1 VVKVTQ
7 VENGE
12 FLRNL
17 AQLIQPHTADI
28 EDEFTDFLLSPQ
40 AVKQNG
46 VFQQPLKA
54 PAPSEKRDTG
64 GEQTRA
70 REGDFVGERG
80 GEYGLVRVRRDPSR
94 SKDALRMT
102 A

>member
-1 VVKVTQ
+1 VKVTQ

-40 AVKQNG
+40 AVKG
-46 VFQQPLKA
+46 AALSSL
-54 PAPSEKRDTG
+54 APSFWRS
-64 GEQTRA
+64 QNLRIC
-70 REGDFVGERG
+70 
-80 GEYGLVRVRRDPSR
+80 LVLF
-94 SKDALRMT
+94 KGT
-102 A
+102 ASAVP

>member
-1 VVKVTQ
+1 VKVTQ

-40 AVKQNG
+40 AVKQD
-46 VFQQPLKA
+46 KY
-54 PAPSEKRDTG
+54 RDSG
-64 GEQTRA
+64 YA
-70 REGDFVGERG
+70 
-80 GEYGLVRVRRDPSR
+80 
-94 SKDALRMT
+94 RMT

>member
-46 VFQQPLKA
+46 DH
-54 PAPSEKRDTG
+54 PAGT
-64 GEQTRA
+64 
-70 REGDFVGERG
+70 
-80 GEYGLVRVRRDPSR
+80 
-94 SKDALRMT
+94 
-102 A
+102 

>member
-40 AVKQNG
+40 ADRLARTQFSVNTANEQISFEG
-46 VFQQPLKA
+46 V
-54 PAPSEKRDTG
+54 SYD
-64 GEQTRA
+64 
-70 REGDFVGERG
+70 VGNM
-80 GEYGLVRVRRDPSR
+80 S
-94 SKDALRMT
+94 
-102 A
+102 